1 MADFNCHCKMHFL
14 NDSTDV
20 EKLKRLIASFD
31 EL

>member
-1 MADFNCHCKMHFL
+1 MADFNCHCKMHVL

-20 EKLKRLIASFD
+20 EKLKKINIEFD